1 MLEWVIDNKE
11 WIFSGF
17 GVSVIMYLFVY
28 LGKKTPKEDTH
39 NNLNSSITTENSGSF
54 NNSTTIN
61 ASGNSK
67 VVIGTRKDH
76 ETPTKD
82 SIGQERYN
90 PITIEGQKA
99 QTYIL
104 FIDNE
109 GFPIVNIIKN
119 TGWKNCS
126 LIKKISDLN
135 IDKVQRS
142 HIIFV
147 DIRGVGEELFG
158 KDAGLGVAKALEEK
172 YPEKIII
179 LYSAEN
185 NWNIF
190 HEAINMVDDK
200 IEKNAKPIEFISL
213 IETYAA
219 KVWKKG

>member
-82 SIGQERYN
+82 SIDQERYS

-158 KDAGLGVAKALEEK
+158 KDAGLGVAKALKEK